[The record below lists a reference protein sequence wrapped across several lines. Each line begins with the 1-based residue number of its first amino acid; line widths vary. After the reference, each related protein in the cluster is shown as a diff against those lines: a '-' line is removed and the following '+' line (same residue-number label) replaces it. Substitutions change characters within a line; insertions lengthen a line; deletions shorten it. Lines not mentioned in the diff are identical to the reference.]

1 MTGQQKFGEDYF
13 RFRQG
18 NDPRRQRS
26 YQQERAYLV
35 RRLGEKIFQQG
46 RLLDV
51 GCSTGEFI
59 AAIGWTIGNAYGMEV
74 SAYARSH
81 AEKKGIRFDR
91 DLANSEGFFDLV
103 VFRGTIQYIPSPF
116 EYIQRA
122 SVALKPGGHVLF
134 LATPNT
140 NSAYYR
146 AFKTIPFLEE
156 EVNYWVP
163 CDSSLRMVLRNAGFE
178 VLDIQYPYWR
188 TPYSKPL
195 QDHLRF
201 VRKVLFRT
209 EDKFAFWRSSMSVLA
224 RKQER
229 PPPA

>member
-1 MTGQQKFGEDYF
+1 MVGQEKFGEDYF

-18 NDPRRQRS
+18 NDPKRQIS
-26 YQQERAYLV
+26 YQQERTYLV
-35 RRLGEKIFQQG
+35 RWLGEKTLHEG

-59 AAIGWTIGNAYGMEV
+59 AALGWNVENVFGMEI
-74 SAYARSH
+74 SDFARSL
-81 AEKKGIRFDR
+81 AQKRGIHFDR
-91 DLANSEGFFDLV
+91 DLTNTESFFDLV
-103 VFRGTIQYIPSPF
+103 VFRGTIQYIRSPF

-140 NSAYYR
+140 NSPYYR
-146 AFKTIPFLEE
+146 AFKTLPFLEE

-178 VLDIQYPYWR
+178 VLDISYPYWH
-188 TPYSKPL
+188 TPYAHK
-195 QDHLRF
+195 H
-201 VRKVLFRT
+201 
-209 EDKFAFWRSSMSVLA
+209 
-224 RKQER
+224 
-229 PPPA
+229 